1 MKDNKTDS
9 VQNQF
14 TAYIA
19 VALQRRRNAYIIEA
33 MQLKQVEVLTEN
45 PVSDGEYDILDD
57 IIKEL
62 PLMLQLENEKLLMA
76 LKALGKRER
85 QVILAR
91 VLEERSF
98 EELVKMTGL
107 GYKGVAAVYYRALQ
121 KVQKYMKEAGSEF

>member
-1 MKDNKTDS
+1 MKDNRTDS

-91 VLEERSF
+91 VLEEKSF
-98 EELVKMTGL
+98 EELAKMTGL
-107 GYKGVAAVYYRALQ
+107 GYKGVTAVYYRALQ